1 MNAQTPFDIQECA
14 HGIYDDEYCHE
25 CALIA
30 GHTMSR
36 RRRLAIVTALGFASW
51 AILAAGCVAVG
62 VTIGKFTLSWLGVA
76 L

>member
-25 CALIA
+25 CALLTRGDDLSPHDKA
-30 GHTMSR
+30 V
-36 RRRLAIVTALGFASW
+36 AIVTAAC
-51 AILAAGCVAVG
+51 LAWCAVMAVG
-62 VTIGKFTLSWLGVA
+62 GLCWLTLSWLGVA

>member
-1 MNAQTPFDIQECA
+1 MNAQTPFDTPECA

-30 GHTMSR
+30 GRAMSP
-36 RRRLAIVTALGFASW
+36 RRRLAIITVLGLASW
-51 AILAAGCVAVG
+51 VMVAAGCVAVG
-62 VTIGKFTLSWLGVA
+62 VAVGKLTLSWLGVA